1 MAPGPSPLRSRTPTH
16 ATPRATHASRRA
28 RHACHGACARAE
40 PHGGCSSGGS
50 APASGQS
57 GQAGVRPGS
66 GRVKAVWDVCPDL
79 PSICSLAI
87 SSSPGLR
94 RLPRHLQGPSALMP
108 VLEDPCTAG
117 SVVGELLCRVPR
129 GRLPG
134 WRGSRDRNSGI
145 SVLSCPAPRVPSADL
160 WFLRLPV
167 WSLQPASLLL
177 AGLVFVTAV
186 KIRLKCPAA
195 SPPGSKG
202 RTSRSS
208 HAANAESCS
217 RVTLGHV
224 RGVCPRSILLALF
237 VGTCD
242 RPSHQLPMT
251 LSPFLSA

>member
-1 MAPGPSPLRSRTPTH
+1 MSKPCGTFAQTYRPSARSPFPLRRVSVVSRGTFRGPLPSCPSLRTP
-16 ATPRATHASRRA
+16 AQR
-28 RHACHGACARAE
+28 
-40 PHGGCSSGGS
+40 
-50 APASGQS
+50 
-57 GQAGVRPGS
+57 
-66 GRVKAVWDVCPDL
+66 
-79 PSICSLAI
+79 
-87 SSSPGLR
+87 
-94 RLPRHLQGPSALMP
+94 GPLW
-108 VLEDPCTAG
+108 
-117 SVVGELLCRVPR
+117 GELLCRVPR

-134 WRGSRDRNSGI
+134 WRGSRDRSSGI

-167 WSLQPASLLL
+167 RSLQPASLLL

-202 RTSRSS
+202 RTSSSS